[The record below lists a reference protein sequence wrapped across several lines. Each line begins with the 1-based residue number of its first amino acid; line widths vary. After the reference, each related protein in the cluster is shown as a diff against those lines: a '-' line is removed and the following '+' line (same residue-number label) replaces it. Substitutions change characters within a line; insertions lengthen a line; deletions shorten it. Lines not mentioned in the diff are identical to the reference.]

1 MEDMPLCDNSSMLWN
16 YHVEYLN
23 ATATGSHGI
32 IERTK
37 CLLPCSFMEYKV
49 IDISQII
56 KSYSYHVPLKVFC
69 LQVKGKPDLVNHHEN
84 KTRLRISF
92 TSDRILVR
100 KEELAFSF
108 DSLVADCGGVLGLFL
123 GFNFLMVWEF
133 FINFCSFVQL
143 AINKRQK

>member
-1 MEDMPLCDNSSMLWN
+1 M
-16 YHVEYLN
+16 
-23 ATATGSHGI
+23 T
-32 IERTK
+32 
-37 CLLPCSFMEYKV
+37 
-49 IDISQII
+49 
-56 KSYSYHVPLKVFC
+56 
-69 LQVKGKPDLVNHHEN
+69 GKPDVAKHHEN
-84 KTRLRISF
+84 KTRLRMSF

-100 KEELAFSF
+100 KEELAFPF